1 MIRLDPFSLKRKLS
15 YDWWKKGGRKWREL
29 SRQRKQQIFRD
40 KHGHGVH
47 THGSVSLSQFSRVAQ
62 SYLTLCNPMD
72 CTMPGSPVLHQL
84 PELAQ
89 THDHQVSD
97 AIQPSHSLLSPSPPA
112 FNLSQHQGLLQCVS
126 SSDQMARYWSFS
138 FSISPFNEYSEL
150 ISFLVGS
157 PCCTGTLKILLQ
169 HHSSKASVLQH
180 SAFFIVWLLHP

>member
-15 YDWWKKGGRKWREL
+15 YDWWKKGGRKWRGL

-89 THDHQVSD
+89 TRAHQVGN
-97 AIQPSHSLLSPSPPA
+97 AIQPSHPLLSPSPPA
-112 FNLSQHQGLLQCVS
+112 FNLSPNQGLFQWVS
-126 SSDQMARYWSFS
+126 SSHQVTKVL
-138 FSISPFNEYSEL
+138 EL
-150 ISFLVGS
+150 HQHQSLQWIFRTDFL
-157 PCCTGTLKILLQ
+157 
-169 HHSSKASVLQH
+169 
-180 SAFFIVWLLHP
+180 